1 MSDDR
6 EPLGRLVRDTWVA
19 WAMEQPGVKLS
30 WLVTWDQLPEDDPQ
44 REVDMRIGAAVAV
57 RAVADAKLR
66 NDRLEAQVFALGA
79 HRAVIIAALGY
90 AIAAAGSGW
99 PLNTGDGP
107 GAWSEV
113 YVKRARAALEA
124 LGNAEKVPDF
134 TPDFIPGPE
143 TGPP

>member
-1 MSDDR
+1 
-6 EPLGRLVRDTWVA
+6 
-19 WAMEQPGVKLS
+19 
-30 WLVTWDQLPEDDPQ
+30 
-44 REVDMRIGAAVAV
+44 MRIGSAVAV

-66 NDRLEAQVFALGA
+66 NERLEAQVFALGA

>member
-66 NDRLEAQVFALGA
+66 NERLEAQVFALGA
-79 HRAVIIAALGY
+79 HMPAILAALRAG
-90 AIAAAGSGW
+90 AAGGLM
-99 PLNTGDGP
+99 P
-107 GAWSEV
+107 
-113 YVKRARAALEA
+113 RQCRAALTA
-124 LGNAEKVPDF
+124 LGDTGKVPGPGVGSV
-134 TPDFIPGPE
+134 PDFIPGPE

>member
-6 EPLGRLVRDTWVA
+6 EPLGRLVRETWEACVRDYHTDPKPSWVA
-19 WAMEQPGVKLS
+19 QW
-30 WLVTWDQLPEDDPQ
+30 EDLDDFQ
-44 REVDMRIGAAVAV
+44 REVDMRIGSAVAV

-66 NDRLEAQVFALGA
+66 NERLEAQVFALGA

>member
-6 EPLGRLVRDTWVA
+6 GPLGRLVRDTWVA

-66 NDRLEAQVFALGA
+66 NERLEAQLFALGA
-79 HRAVIIAALGY
+79 HLPAIRDALELAAEEAEYQAL
-90 AIAAAGSGW
+90 A
-99 PLNTGDGP
+99 
-107 GAWSEV
+107 
-113 YVKRARAALEA
+113 KRYRAALEA
-124 LGNAEKVPDF
+124 LGGGEPQERTDEKGADH
-134 TPDFIPGPE
+134 G
-143 TGPP
+143 

>member
-66 NDRLEAQVFALGA
+66 NERLEAQLFALGA
-79 HRAVIIAALGY
+79 HLPAIRDALELAAEEAEYQAL
-90 AIAAAGSGW
+90 A
-99 PLNTGDGP
+99 
-107 GAWSEV
+107 
-113 YVKRARAALEA
+113 KRYRAALEA
-124 LGNAEKVPDF
+124 LGGGEPQERTDEKGADH
-134 TPDFIPGPE
+134 G
-143 TGPP
+143 

>member
-6 EPLGRLVRDTWVA
+6 EPLGRLVRETWID
-19 WAMEQPGVKLS
+19 WALEQPGAIKPA
-30 WLVTWDQLPEDDPQ
+30 WLTRWEDLDSGQ
-44 REVDMRIGAAVAV
+44 REVDMRIGSAVAV

-66 NDRLEAQVFALGA
+66 NERLEAQVFALGA

>member
-79 HRAVIIAALGY
+79 HMPAITDALRLAESEAMY
-90 AIAAAGSGW
+90 
-99 PLNTGDGP
+99 
-107 GAWSEV
+107 GALARR
-113 YVKRARAALEA
+113 YRAAREA
-124 LGNAEKVPDF
+124 LGGGEPQERDDEKGPDH
-134 TPDFIPGPE
+134 G
-143 TGPP
+143 